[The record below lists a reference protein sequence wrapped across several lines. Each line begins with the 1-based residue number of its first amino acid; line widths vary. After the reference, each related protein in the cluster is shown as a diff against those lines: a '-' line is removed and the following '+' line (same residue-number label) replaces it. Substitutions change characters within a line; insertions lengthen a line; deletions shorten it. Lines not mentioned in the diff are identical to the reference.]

1 MVHHIKRRTLLMKKL
16 SLILALVLV
25 VSCALVA
32 CGGDE
37 EASSTP
43 ETESSVAADASS
55 EAATEESSEAATE
68 ESSEAAT
75 EESSEAAT
83 EESSEAE
90 ESETGTIVTGGNVAA
105 GRPYTISGSGTPGA
119 QYAANLTD
127 GIAGEDTH
135 AYDATWFGFYANPG
149 MDPSVLNSPEGKGY
163 VIIDL
168 GEKKDLSQVRIHC
181 GNNEPSGVHSPAWFD
196 VKVSDSTDVDSFEY
210 VAEVPVK
217 DSTTAEFADMAY
229 WAEVD
234 INTSGRY
241 VMISVQ
247 VNGTWCWINEIEI
260 YDAQ

>member
-1 MVHHIKRRTLLMKKL
+1 MKKL

-25 VSCALVA
+25 LSCVLVA
-32 CGGDE
+32 CGDE
-37 EASSTP
+37 TEASSTP
-43 ETESSVAADASS
+43 ETESSVAADVSS

-105 GRPYTISGSGTPGA
+105 GRPYTISGNGKPGGN
-119 QYAANLTD
+119 YTANLTD
-127 GIAGEDTH
+127 GVAGDDVS
-135 AYDATWFGFYANPG
+135 AYNDTWFAFYSHPT
-149 MDPSVLNSPEGKGY
+149 MDPSNLNAPEGKGY

-168 GEKKDLSQVRIHC
+168 GEKKDLTKVRIHC
-181 GNNEPSGVHSPAWFD
+181 GNQAPSGVNSPLWFD
-196 VKVSDSTDVDSFEY
+196 VKISDSADVDSFEY

-217 DSTTAEFADMAY
+217 DSAEAGNATLAY

-247 VNGTWCWINEIEI
+247 ANGTWTWINEIEI

>member
-1 MVHHIKRRTLLMKKL
+1 MKKL

-43 ETESSVAADASS
+43 ETESSA
-55 EAATEESSEAATE
+55 AATEESSVAATE
-68 ESSEAAT
+68 SSDAAVEST
-75 EESSEAAT
+75 EES
-83 EESSEAE
+83 AE
-90 ESETGTIVTGGNVAA
+90 ESTEASAEESTEASEDGTIVEGGNVAA

-234 INTSGRY
+234 VNTSGRY

>member
-1 MVHHIKRRTLLMKKL
+1 MKKL
-16 SLILALVLV
+16 SFILALVLV
-25 VSCALVA
+25 LSCVLVA
-32 CGGDE
+32 CGDE
-37 EASSTP
+37 TEASSTP

-83 EESSEAE
+83 EES
-90 ESETGTIVTGGNVAA
+90 ETGTIVTGGNVAA
-105 GRPYTISGSGTPGA
+105 GRPYTISGNGKPGGS
-119 QYAANLTD
+119 YTANLTD
-127 GIAGEDTH
+127 GVAGDDVS
-135 AYDATWFGFYANPG
+135 AYNDTWFAFYSHPT
-149 MDPSVLNSPEGKGY
+149 MDPSNLNAPEGKGY

-168 GEKKDLSQVRIHC
+168 GEKKDLTKVRIHC
-181 GNNEPSGVHSPAWFD
+181 GNQAPSGVNSPLWFD
-196 VKVSDSTDVDSFEY
+196 VKISDSADVDSFEY

-217 DSTTAEFADMAY
+217 DSAEAGNATLAY

-247 VNGTWCWINEIEI
+247 ANGTWTWINEIEI

>member
-1 MVHHIKRRTLLMKKL
+1 MKKL
-16 SLILALVLV
+16 SFILALVLV
-25 VSCALVA
+25 LSCVLVA
-32 CGGDE
+32 CGDE
-37 EASSTP
+37 TEASSTP

-68 ESSEAAT
+68 ESSEAAV

-83 EESSEAE
+83 EESTE

-105 GRPYTISGSGTPGA
+105 GRPYTISGNGKPGGN
-119 QYAANLTD
+119 YTANLTD
-127 GIAGEDTH
+127 GVAGDDVS
-135 AYDATWFGFYANPG
+135 AYNDTWFAFYSHPT
-149 MDPSVLNSPEGKGY
+149 MDPSNLNAPEGKGY

-168 GEKKDLSQVRIHC
+168 GEKKDLTKVRIHC
-181 GNNEPSGVHSPAWFD
+181 GNQAPSGVNSPLWFD
-196 VKVSDSTDVDSFEY
+196 VKISDSADVDSFEY

-217 DSTTAEFADMAY
+217 DSAEAGNATLAY

-247 VNGTWCWINEIEI
+247 ANGTWTWINEIEI

>member
-1 MVHHIKRRTLLMKKL
+1 MKKF
-16 SLILALVLV
+16 SVILALVLV
-25 VSCALVA
+25 LSCVLVA
-32 CGGDE
+32 CGE
-37 EASSTP
+37 ETEASSTP
-43 ETESSVAADASS
+43 ETESSA
-55 EAATEESSEAATE
+55 AATESTEASA
-68 ESSEAAT
+68 EASTDA
-75 EESSEAAT
+75 S
-83 EESSEAE
+83 AE
-90 ESETGTIVTGGNVAA
+90 ESTEASAEESTEASAEESAEESTEGGDVVAEGNVAA

-119 QYAANLTD
+119 QYSANLTD

-149 MDPSVLNSPEGKGY
+149 MDPSVLNAPEGKGY

-168 GEKKDLSQVRIHC
+168 GEKKDLAQVRIHC

-196 VKVSDSTDVDSFEY
+196 VKVSDSTDVDSFTY

-217 DSTTAEFADMAY
+217 DSTTAEFADLAY

-234 INTSGRY
+234 VNASGRY

-260 YDAQ
+260 YNAK

>member
-1 MVHHIKRRTLLMKKL
+1 MKKL

-43 ETESSVAADASS
+43 ETESSA
-55 EAATEESSEAATE
+55 AATEESSVAATE
-68 ESSEAAT
+68 SSDAAVEST
-75 EESSEAAT
+75 EESAEESAEESTEDST
-83 EESSEAE
+83 EESTEASEG
-90 ESETGTIVTGGNVAA
+90 GTIVEGGNVAA

-168 GEKKDLSQVRIHC
+168 GEKKNLSQVRIHC

-234 INTSGRY
+234 VNTSGRY

>member
-1 MVHHIKRRTLLMKKL
+1 MKKF
-16 SLILALVLV
+16 SVILALVLV
-25 VSCALVA
+25 LSCVLVA
-32 CGGDE
+32 CGE
-37 EASSTP
+37 ETEASSTP
-43 ETESSVAADASS
+43 ETESSVAADA
-55 EAATEESSEAATE
+55 SSEAATE

-105 GRPYTISGSGTPGA
+105 GRPYTISGNGKPGGS
-119 QYAANLTD
+119 YTANLTD
-127 GIAGEDTH
+127 GVAGDDVS
-135 AYDATWFGFYANPG
+135 AYNDTWFAFYSHPT
-149 MDPSVLNSPEGKGY
+149 MDPSNLNAPEGKGY

-168 GEKKDLSQVRIHC
+168 GEKKDLTKVRIHC
-181 GNNEPSGVHSPAWFD
+181 GNQAPSGVNSPLWFD
-196 VKVSDSTDVDSFEY
+196 VKISDSADVDSFEY

-217 DSTTAEFADMAY
+217 DSAEAGNAALAY

-247 VNGTWCWINEIEI
+247 ANGTWTWINEIEI

>member
-1 MVHHIKRRTLLMKKL
+1 MKKL
-16 SLILALVLV
+16 SFILALVLV
-25 VSCALVA
+25 LSCVLVA
-32 CGGDE
+32 CGDE
-37 EASSTP
+37 TEASSTP

-68 ESSEAAT
+68 ESSEAAV

-105 GRPYTISGSGTPGA
+105 GRPYTISGNGKPGGS
-119 QYAANLTD
+119 YTANLTD
-127 GIAGEDTH
+127 GVAGEDVS
-135 AYDATWFGFYANPG
+135 AYDDTWFAFYSHPT
-149 MDPSVLNSPEGKGY
+149 MDPSNLNAPEGKGY

-168 GEKKDLSQVRIHC
+168 GEKKDLTKVRIHC
-181 GNNEPSGVHSPAWFD
+181 GNQAPSGVNSPLWFD
-196 VKVSDSTDVDSFEY
+196 VKISDSADVDSFEY

-217 DSTTAEFADMAY
+217 DSAEAGNATLAY

-247 VNGTWCWINEIEI
+247 ANGTWTWINEIEI

>member
-1 MVHHIKRRTLLMKKL
+1 MKKL

-32 CGGDE
+32 CGSDE

-43 ETESSVAADASS
+43 ETESSA
-55 EAATEESSEAATE
+55 AATEESSVAATE
-68 ESSEAAT
+68 SSDAAVEST
-75 EESSEAAT
+75 EES
-83 EESSEAE
+83 AE
-90 ESETGTIVTGGNVAA
+90 ESTEASAEESTEASEDGTIVEGGNVAA

-196 VKVSDSTDVDSFEY
+196 VKVSDSTDVDRFEY

-234 INTSGRY
+234 VNTSGRY

>member
-1 MVHHIKRRTLLMKKL
+1 MKKL
-16 SLILALVLV
+16 SFILALVLV
-25 VSCALVA
+25 LSCVLVA
-32 CGGDE
+32 CGDE
-37 EASSTP
+37 TEASSTP

-68 ESSEAAT
+68 ESSEAAV

-83 EESSEAE
+83 EESTE

-105 GRPYTISGSGTPGA
+105 GRPYTISGNGKPGGN
-119 QYAANLTD
+119 YTANLTD
-127 GIAGEDTH
+127 GVAGDDVS
-135 AYDATWFGFYANPG
+135 AYNDTWFAFYSHPT
-149 MDPSVLNSPEGKGY
+149 MDPSNLNAPEGKGY

-168 GEKKDLSQVRIHC
+168 GEKKDLTKVRIHC
-181 GNNEPSGVHSPAWFD
+181 GNQAPSGVNSPLWFD
-196 VKVSDSTDVDSFEY
+196 VKISDSADVESFEY

-217 DSTTAEFADMAY
+217 DSAEAGNATLAY

-247 VNGTWCWINEIEI
+247 ANGTWTWINEIEI

>member
-1 MVHHIKRRTLLMKKL
+1 MKKL
-16 SLILALVLV
+16 SFILALVLV
-25 VSCALVA
+25 LSCVLVA
-32 CGGDE
+32 CNDE
-37 EASSTP
+37 TEASSTP

-83 EESSEAE
+83 EESTEASEG
-90 ESETGTIVTGGNVAA
+90 GTIVTGGNVAA
-105 GRPYTISGSGTPGA
+105 GRPYTISGNGKPGGN
-119 QYAANLTD
+119 YTANLTD
-127 GIAGEDTH
+127 GVAGDDVS
-135 AYDATWFGFYANPG
+135 AYNDTWFAFYSHPT
-149 MDPSVLNSPEGKGY
+149 MDPSNLNAPEGKGY

-168 GEKKDLSQVRIHC
+168 GEKKDLTKVRIHC
-181 GNNEPSGVHSPAWFD
+181 GNQAPSGVNSPLWFD
-196 VKVSDSTDVDSFEY
+196 VKISDSADVDSFEY

-217 DSTTAEFADMAY
+217 DSAEAGNATLAY

-247 VNGTWCWINEIEI
+247 ANGTWTWINEIEI